1 MSEEKIKVLT
11 VKLGLDV
18 HNRGMAVVNYAFR
31 NAGMEVVFI
40 GNQFPR
46 GIAEAAL
53 QEDVDVIGVSSLSSV
68 STLEYI
74 ERLTDLL
81 REKGLEHKL
90 LIVGGIILPD
100 DVPQVKEMGVD
111 EYFPPGS
118 AYDSIIDYVKQN
130 AFKKVSESG

>member
-11 VKLGLDV
+11 VKLGLDM
-18 HNRGMAVVNYAFR
+18 HNRGILVVNR
-31 NAGMEVVFI
+31 ILRDAGMEVVFI
-40 GNQFPR
+40 GAQFPA
-46 GIAEAAL
+46 GIVEAAL
-53 QEDVDVIGVSSLSSV
+53 QEDVDVIGVSSLSSA
-68 STLEYI
+68 STVEYI

>member
-11 VKLGLDV
+11 VKLGLDA
-18 HNRGMAVVNYAFR
+18 HNRGMAVVNHVLR

-53 QEDVDVIGVSSLSSV
+53 QEDVDVIGVSGLSS
-68 STLEYI
+68 TTFEYMVELMNI
-74 ERLTDLL
+74 LK
-81 REKGLEHKL
+81 EKGLEHKL

-100 DVPQVKEMGVD
+100 DVPKIKEVGVD